1 MVHAEEVAGHR
12 PCGGIVFS
20 VVGLL
25 EWGSYSDGEK
35 KGDWVERTSP
45 CRLLAGLAFTPA
57 DWGTLRVL
65 PEGCDLTYKL
75 IEPPL

>member
-35 KGDWVERTSP
+35 KGDWVERTRP
-45 CRLLAGLAFTPA
+45 CWLLAGLAFTPA
-57 DWGTLRVL
+57 DCGTRRVFTR
-65 PEGCDLTYKL
+65 GV
-75 IEPPL
+75 